1 MPTLPCLNE
10 SHQKKTNSNFTIP
23 AHTLSVV
30 HIVQYILKVG
40 HRFPKKFEMHTS
52 SQQSKLNQA
61 GAHAGS
67 SGVEEALAWR
77 DAL

>member
-1 MPTLPCLNE
+1 MKATK
-10 SHQKKTNSNFTIP
+10 KKTQLHFP
-23 AHTLSVV
+23 PFWRKLSAV
-30 HIVQYILKVG
+30 HIVPFIPKVG
-40 HRFPKKFEMHTS
+40 HRFPKNFEMHTS